1 MAPTYNA
8 VLPRSVG
15 GCATGGACEGG
26 VAQLKGVN
34 PVGGWEN
41 VLFFFGIIFRFFPCD
56 SPKAKRIAN
65 GLQ

>member
-41 VLFFFGIIFRFFPCD
+41 VLFFFWYNLSFFP
-56 SPKAKRIAN
+56 
-65 GLQ
+65 L